1 MDTFTA
7 QNVRYLARPEGRVSY
22 TVEGS
27 GPLVVAIPG
36 MGDLRS
42 SYREL
47 VAPLLAAGYRVA
59 VMDLRGHG
67 SSDTTFRTHG
77 DIATGQDLL
86 ALVGELGAPA
96 VVLGNSMGAASAAWA
111 AAEDPRAI
119 AGLVFYGPL
128 LRGAP
133 SSSFARAATRGLYRL
148 ALARPWGGAFWASFY
163 RSLNKGTR
171 APWLEEHVS
180 AIRSMLAEPGRLR
193 SLRELALQLDHSVV
207 EERLGEVTAPMLAF
221 VGALDPDYPNPAAE
235 SEWIASLGGQPRLVE
250 DAGHYPHA
258 QRPEVTVPGTLEF
271 LDTLRD
277 ATTGEWA
284 ARA

>member
-1 MDTFTA
+1 MDTDTT
-7 QNVRYLARPEGRVSY
+7 QNVHHLARPEGRVSY

-27 GPLVVAIPG
+27 GPLVIAIPG

-67 SSDTTFRTHG
+67 ASDTTFRTHG

-86 ALVGELGAPA
+86 ALIGELGAPA

-128 LRGAP
+128 LRDAP
-133 SSSFARAATRGLYRL
+133 SSSFARAATRGFYRI
-148 ALARPWGGAFWASFY
+148 ALVRPWGAAFWAGFY
-163 RSLNKGTR
+163 RSINKGTR
-171 APWLEEHVS
+171 APWLEEHVA

-193 SLRELALQLDHSVV
+193 SFRQLALQLDHSVV
-207 EERLGEVTAPMLAF
+207 EKRLGEVTAPMLAF
-221 VGALDPDYPNPAAE
+221 VGTLDPDYPSPAAE
-235 SEWIASLGGQPRLVE
+235 SEWISSLGGRSRLVE

-258 QRPEVTVPGTLEF
+258 QRPDITVPGTLDF
-271 LDTLRD
+271 LNTLRGGS
-277 ATTGEWA
+277 TGEWA
-284 ARA
+284 SRA